1 MAAEQDGQRGHVFQ
15 LNVSRGGVPKLPVP
29 CATVTT
35 DGLIGDEHN
44 DKKNHGGP
52 ERALC
57 LYSLE
62 NFLRLQAEGHPAYP
76 GSIGENV
83 TTAGIDFAA
92 LRPGDRLRLG
102 DEVLI
107 EITKYTTPCF
117 KIKAA
122 FQGGEFTRISHKT
135 HPGES
140 RVYARVL
147 QGGELRPGAP
157 IVVEPRDEAAA
168 KGVAEQA
175 HLL

>member
-1 MAAEQDGQRGHVFQ
+1 MPGSNGHQGHVFQ
-15 LNVSRGGVPKLPVP
+15 LNTSRGGVPKLPVP
-29 CATVTT
+29 RAVVTAR
-35 DGLIGDEHN
+35 GLEGDEHN

-52 ERALC
+52 DRALC
-57 LYSLE
+57 LYSVE

-83 TTAGIDFAA
+83 TTAGIDFSQ

-117 KIKAA
+117 KIQDA
-122 FQGGEFTRISHKT
+122 FRDGEFTRISQKT
-135 HPGES
+135 HPGEA

-147 QGGELRPGAP
+147 QGGELWPGAP
-157 IVVEPRDEAAA
+157 IVLEPR
-168 KGVAEQA
+168 AETS
-175 HLL
+175 L